1 MESPQSSD
9 DVQPNPVSKLHWG
22 MDEKPFLLLLHLS
35 QLAGMILP
43 GAGLVL
49 PIVMWATEKD
59 HSPLIDEHGKVIFNW
74 MISSLIYTLISLV
87 LCFFLIGFP
96 ILIVLLI
103 LMVVFPI
110 IGGIKANDGM
120 VWKYPLS
127 ISFFS
132 RPVEPFHRSGQ

>member
-1 MESPQSSD
+1 MEQPQSSD
-9 DVQPNPVSKLHWG
+9 QKSVATPPKLHWG
-22 MDEKPFLLLLHLS
+22 MDEKSFCLLLHLS

-59 HSPLIDEHGKVIFNW
+59 NSPLIDEHGKVVFNW
-74 MISSLIYTLISLV
+74 MISSLIYSLVSGV
-87 LCFFLIGFP
+87 LCFFLIGIP
-96 ILIVLLI
+96 ILVVLVI
-103 LMVVFPI
+103 LMVIFPI
-110 IGGIKANDGM
+110 IGGIKANDRI

-132 RPVEPFHRSGQ
+132 TPGVR

>member
-1 MESPQSSD
+1 
-9 DVQPNPVSKLHWG
+9 
-22 MDEKPFLLLLHLS
+22 MDEKSFLLLLHLS

-49 PIVMWATEKD
+49 PIVMWATEKGN
-59 HSPLIDEHGKVIFNW
+59 SPLIDEHGKVIFNW

-110 IGGIKANDGM
+110 IGNDGM

-132 RPVEPFHRSGQ
+132 RPVEPFHRLGQ